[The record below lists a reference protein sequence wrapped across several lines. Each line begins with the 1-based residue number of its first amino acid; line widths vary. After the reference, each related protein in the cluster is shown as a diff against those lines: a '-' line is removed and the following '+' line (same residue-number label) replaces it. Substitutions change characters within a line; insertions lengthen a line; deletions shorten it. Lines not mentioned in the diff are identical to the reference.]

1 MLFYYIGKCE
11 VVYNDVLVIFVFNNN
26 FFKCI
31 IYNMDYFDK
40 KHMPETLLSVLFV
53 IYLVMGYRMPETVAV
68 LIDSTIGKIVV
79 VLAALMLFGY
89 SNPVLGVLAL
99 LVAYQM
105 IKGASVKTGMAGLE
119 EYYPTEAKKWSPFT
133 STHQFPYT
141 LEQEVVKNMTTQTFN
156 TEYVK
161 APYRPTLDDTHDASY
176 LSA

>member
-1 MLFYYIGKCE
+1 
-11 VVYNDVLVIFVFNNN
+11 
-26 FFKCI
+26 
-31 IYNMDYFDK
+31 MDYFDK
-40 KHMPETLLSVLFV
+40 KHMPELLLSILFV
-53 IYLVMGYRMPETVAV
+53 LYLVMGYKMPESVAV
-68 LIDSTIGKIVV
+68 MVDSTIGKIVV
-79 VLAALMLFGY
+79 VLVALMLFGY

-133 STHQFPYT
+133 PTHQFPYT
-141 LEQEVVKNMTTQTFN
+141 LEQEVVKNMTTQKFN

-176 LSA
+176 LSV